1 MAISDKYRPMNY
13 CFKKYFIV
21 FILFHFSVISS
32 NACTCRDLNCFLHE
46 ISGKELIIRVRI
58 LEHDTFPADVYLK
71 ERMKLYFLEH
81 PEYIK
86 DSLFIPPVPPTYRGY
101 TKLLVEEVIL
111 GNLHTDT
118 IGFLNGSGGG
128 ACLASMERFRIGSSC
143 ILKLYGPSTNLMEYN
158 ELTKLKPFIRKY
170 PVFEVF
176 MCFKWFLSYEN
187 DCVIGYILNNKKF
200 DLRRKLFSEPALTS
214 EERDKL
220 MEQILEFQPESFSMD
235 EFKQLL
241 GQKLKTLGTG

>member
-1 MAISDKYRPMNY
+1 MKNY
-13 CFKKYFIV
+13 FKKYFIV
-21 FILFHFSVISS
+21 FILFQFSVISTD
-32 NACTCRDLNCFLHE
+32 ACTCRDLNCFLHE
-46 ISGKELIIRVRI
+46 ISGKELIIRVKI
-58 LEHDTFPADVYLK
+58 LGHETFPVDVYQK

-101 TKLLVEEVIL
+101 TKLLVEEVIS
-111 GNLHTDT
+111 GNLNTDT

-143 ILKLYGPSTNLMEYN
+143 ILKLHGPSTKLMEYD
-158 ELTKLKPFIRKY
+158 ELTKLQPFIRKY

-176 MCFKWFLSYEN
+176 MCFNWFLSYDN

-200 DLRRKLFSEPALTS
+200 DLRRKLSSEPPLTI
-214 EERDKL
+214 EEREKI
-220 MEQILEFQPESFSMD
+220 MEQIIEIQPETFSMD
-235 EFKQLL
+235 EFKQLI